1 MPDNGFVDYYEVLQ
15 LGQNADTETIE
26 RVFRLLAKR
35 YHPDNSDSGDEAAFR
50 LVHDAY
56 EVLIDPEARA
66 KYDVRYDEHRSLN
79 WKIFEQS
86 AAMGGQEED
95 RRIFRGVLSL
105 LYAARRKNPR
115 SGGLGSVDLE
125 RMLGVPRE
133 HLEFPNWYLKKKGW
147 IEVLDSG
154 QFGITVEGID
164 TIQAEHMAVPDDRL
178 LEEGPRGETEEP
190 ETPETASPGTG
201 SAHGAEAEGAAPD
214 AGKPEAEPRRPVW
227 DRS

>member
-1 MPDNGFVDYYEVLQ
+1 MGDTNFFDYYEILQ
-15 LGQNADTETIE
+15 LDPNADADTIE
-26 RVFRLLAKR
+26 RVYRLLAKR
-35 YHPDNSDSGDEAAFR
+35 YHPDNADSGDEDAFR
-50 LVHDAY
+50 QVHEAY

-66 KYDVRYDEHRSLN
+66 KYDVAYDDQRSLR
-79 WKIFEQS
+79 WRIFQQS

-105 LYAARRKNPR
+105 LYAARRKDPR

-133 HLEFPNWYLKKKGW
+133 HLEFPSWYLKKKGW

-154 QFGITVEGID
+154 QFAITVEGID

-178 LEEGPRGETEEP
+178 LEEGQPIPAGDPQSAPGPAAHTHPGGEGEEGPTESTTGPRI
-190 ETPETASPGTG
+190 
-201 SAHGAEAEGAAPD
+201 
-214 AGKPEAEPRRPVW
+214 
-227 DRS
+227 

>member
-1 MPDNGFVDYYEVLQ
+1 MGDTDFFDHYEILQ
-15 LGQNADTETIE
+15 LDPNADADTIE
-26 RVFRLLAKR
+26 RVYRLLAKR
-35 YHPDNSDSGDEAAFR
+35 YHPDNADSGDEDAFR
-50 LVHDAY
+50 QVHEAY

-66 KYDVRYDEHRSLN
+66 KYDVAYDDQRSLR
-79 WKIFEQS
+79 WRIFQQS

-105 LYAARRKNPR
+105 LYAARRKDPR

-133 HLEFPNWYLKKKGW
+133 HLEFPSWYLKKKGW

-154 QFGITVEGID
+154 QFAITVEGID

-178 LEEGPRGETEEP
+178 LEEGQPIPAGDPQSAPGPAAHPPPGGEGEEGPTESRTGPRI
-190 ETPETASPGTG
+190 
-201 SAHGAEAEGAAPD
+201 
-214 AGKPEAEPRRPVW
+214 
-227 DRS
+227 

>member
-1 MPDNGFVDYYEVLQ
+1 MSFVDHYEVLQ
-15 LGQNADTETIE
+15 LDPNADADTIE
-26 RVFRLLAKR
+26 RVYRLLAKR
-35 YHPDNSDSGDEAAFR
+35 YHPDNADSGDEEAFR
-50 LVHDAY
+50 RVHDAY

-66 KYDVRYDEHRSLN
+66 RYDVAYDDNRSLR
-79 WKIFEQS
+79 WRIFQQS

-105 LYAARRKNPR
+105 LYAARRKDPR

-133 HLEFPNWYLKKKGW
+133 HLEFPTWYLKKKGW

-154 QFGITVEGID
+154 QFAITVEGID

-178 LEEGPRGETEEP
+178 LREGQ
-190 ETPETASPGTG
+190 PGP
-201 SAHGAEAEGAAPD
+201 APD
-214 AGKPEAEPRRPVW
+214 PDATQAGAPERGPTEPPPGP
-227 DRS
+227 